1 MGRNKDYRGSLGRKV
16 LDGGGEG
23 PREIG
28 TGRLETTDISASW
41 SDMKEC
47 INYRLGWDVARGIN
61 ISQVNGVDL
70 TPK

>member
-47 INYRLGWDVARGIN
+47 INYRLGWDVA
-61 ISQVNGVDL
+61 
-70 TPK
+70 